1 MARDNFF
8 LRAQVVTDDA
18 NENREVAEVDLGAFV
33 NLGSS
38 KPQVLRI
45 HSISMQVCDS
55 SGLPPTVDASG
66 NVGES
71 RSAWL
76 AAAITTKATDL
87 TPLLMPQLSDDET
100 IFSASVNVVNGMNAI
115 DNGFS
120 TSSLDIAPQDIKG
133 GILIGVDKL
142 YCYAASDNAF
152 AEDVNVNFM
161 IECSTEAITKESAV
175 GLALSQS

>member
-1 MARDNFF
+1 MAKDTFF

-18 NENREVAEVDLGAFV
+18 NEDREVAEIDLGAFV
-33 NLGSS
+33 NLGTT

-45 HSISMQVCDS
+45 HSINMQICDS
-55 SGLPPTVDASG
+55 KGLPPTVDASG
-66 NVGES
+66 AVGDM
-71 RSAWL
+71 RSAFL

-87 TPLLMPQLSDDET
+87 AIDSVPQLNDDET
-100 IFSASVNVVNGMNAI
+100 IFTSSVIVVNGKNSA

-120 TSSLDIAPQDIKG
+120 TSSLDIAPQALVNG
-133 GILIGVDKL
+133 VLVGVDTL
-142 YCYAASDNAF
+142 YCYALSDNAF

-161 IECSTEAITKESAV
+161 LECSTEAITKESAI